1 MGSRE
6 NSHLN
11 AVVLH
16 AVGENEIGIYVVIY
30 LFFLSVDSAGTV
42 FLISSFI
49 GLPCYLLS
57 KFYSVDCGWDLCVI
71 VRQSWECQ

>member
-16 AVGENEIGIYVVIY
+16 AVGDKQIWTDVVIY

-42 FLISSFI
+42 FLIPSFI

-57 KFYSVDCGWDLCVI
+57 KLYSVDCGWDLCVI
-71 VRQSWECQ
+71 VRYSWECQ